1 MSYYSSKH
9 PGLYLYLAL
18 VAVTLSAY
26 LFWNISSA
34 QIGILSVLWGLFTA
48 IRTLSLYEI
57 NNYYNTYSQ
66 QSAIISKEHNA
77 QSSALAHDLMNRM
90 TNSINIKQGLHA
102 LYCMHERTILW
113 FALALG
119 YTAYTLH
126 ISAPIMSRSA
136 LMEVVCTLF
145 MIGTAFWGGQS
156 YAHDNKASRLMLF
169 VFTTALCISLYFIS
183 ASLSTIHLQEIAA
196 ELSLANSATPHIF
209 LVLLALYSVAI
220 LVYALLQGNKAP
232 LSAIGGI
239 ILIALLGVC
248 HSTLEQSQAT
258 TALWISG
265 WGLFSVFWTRA
276 YQPVSKRYVLYQ
288 SD

>member
-18 VAVTLSAY
+18 VTVTLITF
-26 LFWNISSA
+26 LFWDISST
-34 QIGILSVLWGLFTA
+34 QIGLLSVLWGLFTA

-57 NNYYNTYSQ
+57 NAYYDTYTK
-66 QSAIISKEHNA
+66 QSTAISKEHNA
-77 QSSALAHDLMNRM
+77 QSSALAHDLMHRM
-90 TNSINIKQGLHA
+90 TNGMNMKQGLHA

-113 FALALG
+113 FALALV

-126 ISAPIMSRSA
+126 INAPDMSRNA

-145 MIGTAFWGGQS
+145 MIGTTFWGGQS
-156 YAHDNKASRLMLF
+156 YAHDNKAYKLMLF
-169 VFTTALCISLYFIS
+169 VFTTALCISLYFLS
-183 ASLSTIHLQEIAA
+183 TSLSFTHLPELTSGLSIAGG
-196 ELSLANSATPHIF
+196 ATPQLL
-209 LVLLALYSVAI
+209 LVLLALYSIVI
-220 LVYALLQGNKAP
+220 LGYSLLQRNKAT
-232 LSAIGGI
+232 LSALGGI
-239 ILIALLGVC
+239 TLIALLGIC
-248 HSTLEQSQAT
+248 HGALEPSQAT

-288 SD
+288 CD

>member
-9 PGLYLYLAL
+9 PGLYLYLVL
-18 VAVTLSAY
+18 VTVTLCAY
-26 LFWNISSA
+26 LFWDISSA

-57 NNYYNTYSQ
+57 NDYYNNYTQ
-66 QSAIISKEHNA
+66 QSIIISKEHNA
-77 QSSALAHDLMNRM
+77 QSSALAHDLMRRM
-90 TNSINIKQGLHA
+90 TSGINMKQGLHA

-126 ISAPIMSRSA
+126 INAPIMSRHD
-136 LMEVVCTLF
+136 LMEVICTLF
-145 MIGTAFWGGQS
+145 MIGAVFWGGQS
-156 YAHDNKASRLMLF
+156 YAHDNKAHKLMLLVFTCALCTSMYFLSTSISVIQISRL
-169 VFTTALCISLYFIS
+169 SS
-183 ASLSTIHLQEIAA
+183 
-196 ELSLANSATPHIF
+196 ELSVSQGTTPHIF

-220 LVYALLQGNKAP
+220 LVCALLQKNKAS
-232 LSAIGGI
+232 LSALGGI
-239 ILIALLGVC
+239 TLIALLGIC
-248 HSTLEQSQAT
+248 HISFEPSQAT

-276 YQPVSKRYVLYQ
+276 YRPVSRRYVLYQ
-288 SD
+288 CD